1 MIAATILDTP
11 DSVSANPFAKEQ
23 ALRLNRL
30 LPLHLAALSKRS
42 ATGQRL
48 HYQCHLP
55 ADQIGG
61 QLRQPILAI
70 ISEAILDRH
79 VVTLDEPASEMV
91 VQGFSNR
98 EIAQRLGIA
107 EGTVKFQLHRIYERL
122 GVRNRVALA
131 ALIFTDRA
139 N

>member
-1 MIAATILDTP
+1 MGNSRECQRVGKTR
-11 DSVSANPFAKEQ
+11 K
-23 ALRLNRL
+23 RL
-30 LPLHLAALSKRS
+30 LHGSAKSWAL
-42 ATGQRL
+42 
-48 HYQCHLP
+48 
-55 ADQIGG
+55 
-61 QLRQPILAI
+61 
-70 ISEAILDRH
+70 
-79 VVTLDEPASEMV
+79 V